1 MGFDT
6 RKHTK
11 PKNLNRFSK
20 KGKNRGGAALRGAPK
35 VLADIWASRARMK
48 KLKKTMLTRARR
60 KNKKFGWPIPNDDN
74 ILLADYISDA
84 LAKTLLDNEVHVY
97 ASKYPHDLVVHRS
110 KFRTVYHI
118 SPDKIQTIN
127 NNK

>member
-35 VLADIWASRARMK
+35 VHAYIWASRARMK
-48 KLKKTMLTRARR
+48 KLKKTMLTRVQR
-60 KNKKFGWPIPNDDN
+60 KNKKRGWPTPNDDN
-74 ILLADYISDA
+74 ILLSDYISDA
-84 LAKTLLDNEVHVY
+84 LEKTLLDNEVHVY

-110 KFRTVYHI
+110 KFERTHH
-118 SPDKIQTIN
+118 SQQ
-127 NNK
+127 